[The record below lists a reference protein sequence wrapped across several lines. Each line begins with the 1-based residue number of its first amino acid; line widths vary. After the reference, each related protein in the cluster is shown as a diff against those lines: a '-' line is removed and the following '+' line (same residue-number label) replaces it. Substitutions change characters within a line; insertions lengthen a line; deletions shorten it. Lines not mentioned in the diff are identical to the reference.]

1 MKIIKYVFSRIKEN
15 IEIIKCGGRN
25 NYILKTLRDGGAF
38 IGEKVQL
45 YSQDIFIDPTR
56 PWLLNIGSYTKITHH
71 VIILTHD
78 YSLSVLR
85 RKYGEWIGEG
95 KETTIGEN
103 CFIGM
108 GSIILMGAKIGNN
121 CIVGAGSVVR
131 GEFPDDSVI
140 VGNPAKVV
148 CSLDEYY
155 YKRKKAT
162 IQEAKGC
169 VLSYEKHMKKS
180 PAPEDLGGFK
190 FLYAPRDK
198 SDLKRNNLNFN
209 CTGDNASEV
218 EQSFFFSLPYWNSFE
233 DMLRDA
239 RDIEE

>member
-1 MKIIKYVFSRIKEN
+1 MKVARYILSSLKEN

-45 YSQDIFIDPTR
+45 YSPDIFIDPTR

-95 KETTIGEN
+95 RETIIGEN

-108 GSIILMGAKIGNN
+108 GSIILMGTKIGNN
-121 CIVGAGSVVR
+121 CIVGAGSVLR
-131 GEFPDDSVI
+131 GEYPDDSVI

-155 YKRKKAT
+155 NKRKKST
-162 IQEAKGC
+162 IQEAKEC
-169 VLSYEKHMKKS
+169 VRSFEKHKKRCPS
-180 PAPEDLGGFK
+180 PEDLGGFK
-190 FLYAPRDK
+190 FLYAPRD
-198 SDLKRNNLNFN
+198 SAYLKENNLNFS
-209 CTGDNASEV
+209 CTGDEALDV
-218 EQSFFFSLPYWNSFE
+218 ELAFFETSPYWDSFE
-233 DMLRDA
+233 DMLSDA
-239 RDIEE
+239 HNYW